1 MARIARSETL
11 WRFGRSS
18 TISLCQPGAELV
30 ERAQMPE
37 NKQRLRDHAQRA
49 IEFGIF
55 GAPSFVVGE
64 ELLWGNDRV
73 EDALAW
79 RGRMPEPDARQI
91 LPGAVTFDRM
101 RR

>member
-1 MARIARSETL
+1 
-11 WRFGRSS
+11 
-18 TISLCQPGAELV
+18 
-30 ERAQMPE
+30 MPE
-37 NKQRLRDHAQRA
+37 SKQRLRDHAQRA